1 MPFIITFLVCLLV
14 VSLCV
19 SEKKRKKKR
28 ESNPQKGK
36 EIQTLY
42 RRYKRIGESCR
53 SMRAFGVVSLLC
65 GAFGIFLLWGCGV
78 FGDAGEATYYLT
90 GFFLYGFCCCGQAVF
105 AVAALAETVPV
116 LAVRDKK
123 VMKKVVPWLVV
134 LVAALGV
141 SLWLYFR
148 YYWIDFVYVFGIDW
162 TFRTGR

>member
-1 MPFIITFLVCLLV
+1 MNFIFILWNLLLIG
-14 VSLCV
+14 LCV
-19 SEKKRKKKR
+19 LSGKRRKEEKANRQK
-28 ESNPQKGK
+28 ESK
-36 EIQTLY
+36 IQRLY
-42 RRYKRIGESCR
+42 RRYKRIGASYKR
-53 SMRAFGVVSLLC
+53 MRALGVLSLAC
-65 GAFGIFLLWGCGV
+65 GAFGVFLLWGCGV
-78 FGDAGEATYYLT
+78 FGETGEATYYLT

-162 TFRTGR
+162 TFGTGR